1 MIVDYE
7 RAWVEMKTYL
17 LSKNSHG
24 QRDLLTRMSRIEV
37 DCRVPEAERGF
48 DPDPILTHS
57 KPAGRPLREV
67 ARHG

>member
-1 MIVDYE
+1 MIIDHE

-24 QRDLLTRMSRIEV
+24 QRDLLTRMAKIEV
-37 DCRVPEAERGF
+37 DCRVPEEERGF
-48 DPDPILTHS
+48 DPTPVR
-57 KPAGRPLREV
+57 KPADRPLREV